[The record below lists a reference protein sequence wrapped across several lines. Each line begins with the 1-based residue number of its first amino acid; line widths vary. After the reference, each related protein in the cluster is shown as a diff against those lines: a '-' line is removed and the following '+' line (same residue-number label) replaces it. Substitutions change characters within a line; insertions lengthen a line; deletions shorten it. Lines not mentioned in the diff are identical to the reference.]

1 MDALTDLLQT
11 STTLWAAGLIGIV
24 VGLLVGILLGL
35 VLGGRRRRTARGS
48 AGHAKPGD
56 ANPGVDITGATV
68 RFIDAADTAHN
79 TLLAVDQKEL
89 ADTELEDA
97 LQSGQPAMR
106 RLAESIMTLAG
117 IHNELRVRAPE
128 DVLAAAESVFTHVTY
143 SAMDGVSDAEAF
155 SATYQDRK
163 TALVKAAR
171 AEARA

>member
-24 VGLLVGILLGL
+24 VGLIVGVLLGL
-35 VLGGRRRRTARGS
+35 VLGRRRRRADRRA
-48 AGHAKPGD
+48 AGHGKTRST
-56 ANPGVDITGATV
+56 NPGADVTGATV

-79 TLLAVDQKEL
+79 ALLAVDQKEL

-117 IHNELRVRAPE
+117 IHNELRVRAPKA
-128 DVLAAAESVFTHVTY
+128 VLDAAESVFTHVTY
-143 SAMDGVSDAEAF
+143 SAMDGVADGEAF
-155 SATYQDRK
+155 SATYQERK
-163 TALVKAAR
+163 TALVDAAR
-171 AEARA
+171 AEVRA